1 MTRHPKR
8 RNPNGASGNKPSPRR
23 GEKTK
28 QSKVTPVKETEAKV
42 AVQTKLSFGQTVT
55 QPTTPTMTATLSTTI
70 TPEATTVAKRLV
82 HPSPCTT
89 PERPKATNTTKTT
102 TPQNP
107 TETNEESDDAKPP
120 AKPTTQKKPPPTTTT
135 LTDTQKTTKNKQKT
149 VTIPNDKTTKSTKST
164 AKKPPV
170 PPALQTPASTYRA
183 IRYNGMIE
191 TPPSDKPYKDFVII
205 LKAYLQIIQD
215 TLGKDIYLATW
226 DAEQEK
232 AFPVIK
238 SPSKIPSSRESLGIY
253 LGTYVNPKKD
263 GSRVYL
269 NLRLVTYKPHQ
280 VPLERFGAELADNF
294 SNSEHQLTIYRQP
307 RSCQAARSDCIGWL
321 MYSCKSMNS
330 STFVPA
336 LKLALNIPDTVKV
349 GIQYRSILLDNGKK
363 PTYDKENPPAA
374 ALHID
379 MDERYSLVFQARA
392 ASLWRKNSKQRLPNG
407 VQLRLVPCFSSAIGK
422 AMTEAQCSDAT
433 TLKERQYYFIKEHL
447 KILPANFFISQL
459 DTPLSDANSM
469 TLRRA
474 IMSRAP
480 SKHPQNRL
488 VHNID
493 AAWNQPSKH
502 TITTVVGREA
512 EAQRFLVNMVPEFL
526 HRFGSDA
533 TKWFTGEALLI
544 YEDLKWHHEKEI
556 TTSRNERESEAMV
569 QKD

>member
-1 MTRHPKR
+1 MLPH
-8 RNPNGASGNKPSPRR
+8 
-23 GEKTK
+23 
-28 QSKVTPVKETEAKV
+28 TE
-42 AVQTKLSFGQTVT
+42 
-55 QPTTPTMTATLSTTI
+55 P
-70 TPEATTVAKRLV
+70 
-82 HPSPCTT
+82 
-89 PERPKATNTTKTT
+89 KTT
-102 TPQNP
+102 TKPQI
-107 TETNEESDDAKPP
+107 P
-120 AKPTTQKKPPPTTTT
+120 AT
-135 LTDTQKTTKNKQKT
+135 LKTPSPKYQ
-149 VTIPNDKTTKSTKST
+149 
-164 AKKPPV
+164 
-170 PPALQTPASTYRA
+170 A
-183 IRYNGMIE
+183 IQYNGMIE
-191 TPPSDKPYKDFVII
+191 TPPSKKPYQDFII
-205 LKAYLQIIQD
+205 LLKAYLKIIQD
-215 TLGKDIYLATW
+215 ILRKDIYLATW

-232 AFPVIK
+232 AFPEIK
-238 SPSKIPSSRESLGIY
+238 SPAKIASSRESLDIY

-263 GSRVYL
+263 GSKLYL
-269 NLRLVTYKPHQ
+269 NLHLVTYKSHL
-280 VPLERFGAELADNF
+280 VPLERFGAKLADHLA
-294 SNSEHQLTIYRQP
+294 NSKHQLSIYRQP

-336 LKLALNIPDTVKV
+336 LKLALNIPDTVEV
-349 GIQYRSILLDNGKK
+349 GVQYRSILLDNGKK
-363 PTYDKENPPAA
+363 PPYDKENPPAA

-379 MDERYSLVFQARA
+379 MDERSSLVYQARA
-392 ASLWRKNSKQRLPNG
+392 VSLWRKNSKQRLPNE

-422 AMTEAQCSDAT
+422 SMTEAQCSDAT

-544 YEDLKWHHEKEI
+544 YQDTKWNPEKG
-556 TTSRNERESEAMV
+556 TTSSRKERESEEMV
-569 QKD
+569 QEDLWNLNKKWEKIKVSAKLPTTCPEVSQLVGSSSLGSPTIAVTPAAANPPTAPVNRLASDKSIASFGNVYQQPLDGRDQTRKAGQRSS